1 MVSRVARAR
10 RPGRRAAATGP
21 PPRVMVVI
29 GTRPEAIKLAPVVRE
44 LARRG
49 FDVRVCGTGQHRSLL
64 DQTLRELRLRPHRH
78 LALMRPNQ
86 TLPALSARLL
96 TAMSELLAEWD
107 PGLVVVQG
115 DTTSTFVGA
124 LSAFYRRIPVAHVEA
139 GLRTGRRYEPFP
151 EELNRS
157 LVTRIAS
164 LHFAPTEAARANLER
179 EGVAAESIHVTGNT
193 GIDSLRWALAQE
205 TSRRVEGWR
214 PARGRRLVLVTAHR
228 RESFGAPLRAICTA
242 VAELAADPR
251 LEIVYPVHPNPN
263 VLGPVRELLGGRP
276 RVRLLRPLPYLDF
289 VHLMKQAALV
299 ITDSGGVQE
308 EAPWLG
314 RPVLVI
320 RETTER
326 AEGVRTGHAVLVGTD
341 PAAILREA
349 RRALAR
355 PPRPAAR
362 NLYGDGRAAQRIVRA
377 LETLLR
383 TATPPPS

>member
-1 MVSRVARAR
+1 
-10 RPGRRAAATGP
+10 
-21 PPRVMVVI
+21 MVVI

-78 LALMRPNQ
+78 LAVMRPNQ

-96 TAMSELLAEWD
+96 VAMSDLLAEWN
-107 PGLVVVQG
+107 PSLVVVQG

-164 LHFAPTEAARANLER
+164 LHFAPTEEARANLER
-179 EGVAAESIHVTGNT
+179 EGIARESIHVTGNT
-193 GIDSLRWALAQE
+193 GIDCLRWAVSQPASPL
-205 TSRRVEGWR
+205 VERWR
-214 PARGRRLVLVTAHR
+214 PTGGRRLVLVTAHR
-228 RESFGAPLRAICTA
+228 RESFGAPLDAICAA
-242 VAELAADPR
+242 VAELATDPR
-251 LEIVYPVHPNPN
+251 LEVVYPVHPNPS
-263 VLGPVRELLGGRP
+263 VLGPVRAVLGGRP

-289 VHLMKQAALV
+289 IHLMKQAALV

-314 RPVLVI
+314 RPVLVV

-326 AEGVRTGHAVLVGTD
+326 AEGVRSGHAVVVGTD

-355 PPRPAAR
+355 PPRPPAR
-362 NLYGDGRAAQRIVRA
+362 NLYGDGRAAARIARA
-377 LETLLR
+377 VEKLLR
-383 TATPPPS
+383 TVTPLAPS